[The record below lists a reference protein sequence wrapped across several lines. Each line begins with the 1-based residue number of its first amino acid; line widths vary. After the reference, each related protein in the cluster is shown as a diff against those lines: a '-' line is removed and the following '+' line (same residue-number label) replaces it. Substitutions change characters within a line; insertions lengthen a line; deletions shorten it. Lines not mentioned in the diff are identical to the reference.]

1 MYVLYCMYLLY
12 LDKDPAVA
20 LKRRSI
26 QIDFVNIYGPSSSSS
41 SSYNNNA
48 ADEIAT
54 GTTTDNSCCF
64 CWVT

>member
-1 MYVLYCMYLLY
+1 MYLLY

-41 SSYNNNA
+41 SYNNNA

-64 CWVT
+64 CCVT